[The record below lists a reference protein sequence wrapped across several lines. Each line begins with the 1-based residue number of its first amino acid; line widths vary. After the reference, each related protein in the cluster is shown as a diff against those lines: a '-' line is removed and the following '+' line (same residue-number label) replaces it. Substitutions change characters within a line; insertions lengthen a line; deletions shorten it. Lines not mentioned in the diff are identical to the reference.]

1 MEKQRPCEINMQA
14 KRQWTILDVAMY
26 MHSWKY
32 LIKVTKHRISYLDIR
47 QQPYQQQCPTLVA
60 GNEQLHLLRIALL
73 DLFYVNTVPFKMGSS
88 FFVLLEYLRF
98 SIS

>member
-1 MEKQRPCEINMQA
+1 MNNIGCC
-14 KRQWTILDVAMY
+14 DVYAFMKIFGY
-26 MHSWKY
+26 Y
-32 LIKVTKHRISYLDIR
+32 IKVTKYRISYLDIR